1 MKYRIYRQHTHEG
14 VTYPAHTEADLPESV
29 VQWLMQTEGRVR
41 AQVIEEAAQVMQ
53 EHGLEP
59 IVAPVAESEPEP
71 DDE

>member
-1 MKYRIYRQHTHEG
+1 MRYRLYRQHTHEG
-14 VTYPAHTEADLPESV
+14 VAYSAHTEADLPEDV

-59 IVAPVAESEPEP
+59 IVQLEPEP

>member
-1 MKYRIYRQHTHEG
+1 MRYRLYRQHTHEG
-14 VTYPAHTEADLPESV
+14 ITYPAHTEADLPEDV

-41 AQVIEEAAQVMQ
+41 AQIIEEAAQVME

-59 IVAPVAESEPEP
+59 IVKPEPES